1 MAELEKPIRVLYV
14 CPWAH
19 WAGHPPYVAIRETQ
33 ALAKAGA
40 EVFLC
45 TFRSVLGQKVPPT
58 IPHRTVVSSRIGIPL
73 GALVNLLLSSKIN
86 LMKGL
91 SWFLEN
97 FSTLLLAVKLR
108 KTLRYD
114 VIYLR
119 DGDPFIFNPFLLGL
133 VSRHHRWVISLIGVK
148 ALMPPFS
155 FWYHKLFYKL
165 VNAPMWK
172 PIYRRSLAKNQFIF
186 HCQNKYIKEYFETNF
201 LDGILSGRVS
211 VVPIGVEQTAS
222 NVPQKEA
229 RRFLGLPEDKVI
241 LLHFGSLHS
250 GKDIETVLA
259 AIRDVPDVLLIH
271 AGAIDVRLFLMTRQT
286 LMDSVQHYGLQN
298 RVIIKD
304 YFIPEAEKQYYFGAA
319 DATIL
324 SYKRDSLQ
332 TASLLWEAAKFSSP
346 TIASDVGELGE
357 LVKRHKVGLVFEAE
371 DATSLKHALSHFLS
385 LSQSEKETMRS
396 NCEKFCDEFS
406 LEAWAEKCIGI
417 FRELCER

>member
-1 MAELEKPIRVLYV
+1 MRVLYV

-172 PIYRRSLAKNQFIF
+172 PIYRSSLAKNQFIF
-186 HCQNKYIKEYFETNF
+186 HCQNKYIKDYFETSF
-201 LDGILSGRVS
+201 LDGILAGRVS
-211 VVPIGVEQTAS
+211 VVPVGVEQTD
-222 NVPQKEA
+222 NRTPQKEA
-229 RRFLGLPEDKVI
+229 RRFLGLPEDKVVF
-241 LLHFGSLHS
+241 LHFGSLHS

-259 AIRDVPDVLLIH
+259 AIRDIPDVLLIH
-271 AGAIDVRLFLMTRQT
+271 AGAIEVRLPLMTRQALT
-286 LMDSVQHYGLQN
+286 DLVQHYGLQD

-304 YFIPEAEKQYYFGAA
+304 YYIPEEEKKYYFSAA

-324 SYKRDSLQ
+324 SYKRDSIQ
-332 TASLLWEAAKFSSP
+332 TASVLWEAAKFGSP
-346 TIASDVGELGE
+346 AIASDVGELGE
-357 LVKRHKVGLVFEAE
+357 LVKRYKLGLVFEAE
-371 DATSLKHALSHFLS
+371 NAASLKDALSRFLS
-385 LSQSEKETMRS
+385 SSRSEKEAMAS
-396 NCEKFCDEFS
+396 NYEKLGNEFS
-406 LEAWAEKCIGI
+406 LDEWAQKHLKS
-417 FRELCER
+417 FRELCEHQTSLS